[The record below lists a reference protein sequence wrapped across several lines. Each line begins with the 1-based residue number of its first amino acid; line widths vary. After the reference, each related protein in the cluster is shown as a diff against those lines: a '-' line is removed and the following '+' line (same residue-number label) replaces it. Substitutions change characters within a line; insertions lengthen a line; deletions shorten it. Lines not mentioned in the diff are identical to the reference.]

1 MDPTGSADA
10 ILNPGIVGLVGI
22 VAVVVQIGKP
32 FLKRIVTRPTYQ
44 DSVLQC
50 IAVVLGVALV
60 VVQDGV
66 ALSDGAS
73 VVKALSLGVSVGL
86 GAIGGYHVVTPSPGR
101 PAQDV
106 ARARQTLAE
115 RAPDLPLQPAA

>member
-10 ILNPGIVGLVGI
+10 ILNPGLVGLVGI
-22 VAVVVQIGKP
+22 VAVVVQISKP
-32 FLKRIVTRPTYQ
+32 FLKRLVTRPTYQ
-44 DSVLQC
+44 DSVLQS

-60 VVQDGV
+60 VVQDGI
-66 ALSDGAS
+66 ALNDGAS

-86 GAIGGYHVVTPSPGR
+86 GAIGGYHVVTPPASR
-101 PAQDV
+101 PAQD
-106 ARARQTLAE
+106 ALHARQALSE